1 MSRFAIFVTIKLHPG
16 KADEFKP
23 HILAN
28 ARAAVRDEPECH
40 LFHVLQSEDDPDTIF
55 FYEIYTSAESLDV
68 HREQP
73 HFKKFFEDANHMVA
87 ERTIQRLTV
96 ENPDNS
102 A

>member
-1 MSRFAIFVTIKLHPG
+1 MTRFAIFVTIKLHPG

-28 ARAAVRDEPECH
+28 AHAAVRDEPDCH

-55 FYEIYTSAESLDV
+55 FYEVYTSAESLDV